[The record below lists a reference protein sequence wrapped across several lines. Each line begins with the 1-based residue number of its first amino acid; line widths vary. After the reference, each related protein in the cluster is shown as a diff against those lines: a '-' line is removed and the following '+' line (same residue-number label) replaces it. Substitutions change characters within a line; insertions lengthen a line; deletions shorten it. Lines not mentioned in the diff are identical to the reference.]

1 MAKIEESCNDTHLV
15 TIELSE
21 NDIDRITIDRDWL
34 RVLTNKVEGTEIL
47 IGYKEKNND
56 TI

>member
-47 IGYKEKNND
+47 IGYKENK
-56 TI
+56 